1 MGFGSMFGRS
11 SKKNMLNSALS
22 CSNNSPADGGGTG
35 ETPLFSRSSSMNS
48 ASQVEELQQV
58 FRKFDVNGDGKIS
71 ATELGCIIRSLG
83 QSPTEEELMK
93 MVRVVDKDGD
103 GFIDLDEF
111 IELNTKDVGS
121 DEALQ
126 SLREAFSVFDID
138 GNGSITAEEL
148 HKVLR
153 GLGEDCSVAECR
165 KMISGVDVDGD
176 GMISFDEFKIM
187 MDTGSRYEHKML
199 EDSQQQHSTAS

>member
-1 MGFGSMFGRS
+1 MGFGSLFGRS
-11 SKKNMLNSALS
+11 KNNTLNSS
-22 CSNNSPADGGGTG
+22 SDCPATSSG

-48 ASQVEELQQV
+48 ATQVEELQQV
-58 FRKFDVNGDGKIS
+58 FRKFDVIGDGKIS

-83 QSPTEEELMK
+83 QSPTDEELMK

-103 GFIDLDEF
+103 GFINLDEF
-111 IELNTKDVGS
+111 IELNTNKDVGS
-121 DEALQ
+121 EDEALE
-126 SLREAFSVFDID
+126 SLKEAFSLFDID

-153 GLGEDCSVAECR
+153 GLGEECSVAECR

-187 MDTGSRYEHKML
+187 MDTGSRYDHKML
-199 EDSQQQHSTAS
+199 DSEQQLTTTQ

>member
-1 MGFGSMFGRS
+1 MGFGSLFKKDDIAGS
-11 SKKNMLNSALS
+11 S
-22 CSNNSPADGGGTG
+22 G
-35 ETPLFSRSSSMNS
+35 ESPLFSRSSSMNNYS
-48 ASQVEELQQV
+48 TSQMEELQQV
-58 FRKFDVNGDGKIS
+58 FKKFDVNGDGKIS

-83 QSPTEEELMK
+83 QSPTEEDLMK
-93 MVRVVDKDGD
+93 MVKVVDKDGD
-103 GFIDLDEF
+103 GFINLNEF

-126 SLREAFSVFDID
+126 SLKEAFSVFDMD

-153 GLGEDCSVAECR
+153 GLGEECSVAECR

-176 GMISFDEFKIM
+176 GMISFDEFKVM
-187 MDTGSRYEHKML
+187 MDTGSRYDHKMI
-199 EDSQQQHSTAS
+199 DDTQQSTTSSSAAVNN